1 MRILIISKRPT
12 HPTDSGSRR
21 FILNQVELF
30 KRMGHDVHYL
40 YIHEEWHPSKWGN
53 KDCINQTQSFWGD
66 KFHLRHVTIL
76 TILWYYALIGLRVL
90 IRKGNQKADDT
101 YPLFLSNEV
110 NRLDAHYHFDC
121 CIVNY
126 YDLSKVLAKIKIP
139 LKALTT
145 HDYYSYKC
153 LLMGKRYVKSS
164 TDANEEAKA
173 MQRCPNIF
181 ALNTEEAIF
190 FSKLSPNS
198 KIYNVFS
205 IFEYKRSPIVGN
217 KVLLFLSGSNDY
229 NIKAIYWF
237 LDEIMPEIIKKH
249 PDAKIKIGGS
259 ICKTIKDFE
268 HNPNVE
274 LVGLVDDADAF
285 YNSADIFINP
295 TFIGSGLK
303 IKTFESIAYDKVTM
317 AHPHSAV
324 GIFKPESAPIF
335 LSSVAREWA
344 DYLDLIWGNPGYIEV
359 IKRRNEK
366 YMKEM
371 MAFVESEYH
380 RFFSLLTIRQ

>member
-1 MRILIISKRPT
+1 MKILIIAKRPT

-30 KRMGHDVHYL
+30 KRMGHDIHYL

-53 KDCINQTQSFWGD
+53 KDSINQTRNYWGD

-76 TILWYYALIGLRVL
+76 TILWYYLLIGCRVL
-90 IRKGNQKADDT
+90 FRKGNQKVDDT
-101 YPLFLSNEV
+101 YPIYLSRDV
-110 NRLDAHYHFDC
+110 NRLNVRYHFDC

-126 YDLSKVLAKIKIP
+126 YDLTKLFTKVDIP

-164 TDANEEAKA
+164 TDAGEEAKA
-173 MQRCPNIF
+173 MQRSPNIF

-190 FSKLSPNS
+190 FNKLSPFSN
-198 KIYNVFS
+198 IYNVFS
-205 IFEYKRSPIVGN
+205 TFEYRKSPIVGN

-229 NIKAIYWF
+229 NNNAIHWF
-237 LDEIMPEIIKKH
+237 LDDIMPEIVNRH
-249 PDAKIKIGGS
+249 PDAKIKIGGA
-259 ICKTIKDFE
+259 ICKTIKKYE
-268 HNPNVE
+268 NNPNVE
-274 LVGLVDDADAF
+274 LVGFVDEAGSF
-285 YNSADIFINP
+285 YDSADVVINP
-295 TFIGSGLK
+295 TFEGTGLK

-324 GIFKPESAPIF
+324 GIFNPESAPIF
-335 LSSVAREWA
+335 VSSDAKEWA
-344 DYLDLIWGNPGYIEV
+344 DYLDSIWSNPEFIEE
-359 IKRRNEK
+359 IKRRNDN

-371 MAFVESEYH
+371 MTFVEKEYE
-380 RFFSLLTIRQ
+380 RFFSLLKK